1 MEREEKSYNRKTAF
15 FFAPS
20 MKYVTI
26 TARRLAPCNPWKY
39 LKAVIYKEQ
48 RKSKHGCGGYSPIH
62 PSLLLERTSQ
72 HDFPGG
78 SGTRL
83 ESSLASSVHTY
94 RAGSPAPIPPELSK
108 IKRDWKST
116 PGDPHQHRWPR
127 VSWRPQSHSTMLPV
141 STRLRGGS
149 HVFSPPHT

>member
-1 MEREEKSYNRKTAF
+1 MKS
-15 FFAPS
+15 
-20 MKYVTI
+20 VTI
-26 TARRLAPCNPWKY
+26 TARRLATCNLRKY

-48 RKSKHGCGGYSPIH
+48 RKSKHGCCGYSPIH

-72 HDFPGG
+72 HDFPAKLGDKVREQPG
-78 SGTRL
+78 LICTHIPSRL
-83 ESSLASSVHTY
+83 ICGHMNTPV
-94 RAGSPAPIPPELSK
+94 PIPPKLSK

-127 VSWRPQSHSTMLPV
+127 VSWRPQSHSTMLLV
-141 STRLRGGS
+141 STRLREGG